1 MYPNNKLLNNVVN
14 RFLPIP
20 ESVLKGLEPEPK
32 ITDFTLIKELG
43 VGSFGR
49 VLLVQH
55 NKTQAQYAIKA
66 IDKRNT
72 TNIQEKP
79 YFRREI
85 EIMYRIH
92 HPNVVKLFGH
102 FEDNT
107 YCYFIM
113 EYIQGGNIYSYVPK
127 NGIRTISTQQVA
139 SIIKDV
145 ISATYFLHN
154 MVPPIIHR
162 DIKPENVLLASGMQ
176 AKLTDFGWSNYMQG
190 DYKRTTVCGTPIY
203 LAPEMINNTGHD
215 EKVDIWCIGVLLF
228 ELMTGVQPWRGTD
241 VNTVKMNIVRLK
253 INWPKNMDRKAGDL
267 ISRILRYNPEER
279 ISLESMLMH
288 PFFTQF
294 FPNAISCLKRPDN
307 TRYKVFI
314 ISKDHPLTW
323 NPVYTNNRPMPVQP
337 QLYNPYST
345 QTYTQNNYN
354 NLLQKYDSLKKEY
367 NQLRTAGFSTSTLVN
382 LRREL
387 KEKEDKINQLMIQ
400 GRGTGGLTQNNTWYN
415 TSYNGN
421 TLQTTYNDL
430 VNENYDLKNKLNIY
444 KTHFKTQS
452 GPIFLDNDFNNIRNS
467 ITQNNK
473 EQFSQAITQLRT
485 NLDNVTQTNYNAII
499 MARNQEIEKWKQQE
513 RLREA
518 LTHLIL
524 AEVFGLKEL
533 LHQCVVTGGGSLH
546 KGSLHLLGL
555 IQLVGGYVLNDGCT
569 TLGLPRV
576 LLHQQHVNHAVE
588 AGTCGNRIL
597 YGHAV
602 RAVSLFQ
609 TGENLVEVAVV
620 AIQLVHQ
627 EDHGLLELLRVA
639 ESIHRAYL
647 GTILAVDE
655 DDSLVRHVQGGDGAS
670 HEVI

>member
-1 MYPNNKLLNNVVN
+1 MIQNNKLLNPVVN

-49 VLLVQH
+49 VILVQH

-127 NGIRTISTQQVA
+127 NGIRKISTQQVA

-154 MVPPIIHR
+154 MIPPIIHR
-162 DIKPENVLLASGMQ
+162 DIKPENVLLGSGMQ

-190 DYKRTTVCGTPIY
+190 EYKRTTVCGTPIY
-203 LAPEMINNTGHD
+203 LAPEMISNSGHD

-228 ELMTGVQPWRGTD
+228 ELMTGVQPWKGTD
-241 VNTVKMNIVRLK
+241 VNTVKMNISRLN
-253 INWPKNMDRKAGDL
+253 INWPKNMDKKARDL
-267 ISRILRYNPEER
+267 ISKILKYYPYER
-279 ISLESMLMH
+279 ISLENMLVH

-294 FPNAISCLKRPDN
+294 FPNAISCLKRPDD
-307 TRYKVFI
+307 TKYKVFI

-323 NPVYTNNRPMPVQP
+323 NPVFNAGNRILRVQP
-337 QLYNPYST
+337 QFNNPYST
-345 QTYTQNNYN
+345 QTYNQTNYN

-367 NQLRTAGFSTSTLVN
+367 QQLRTAGFSTSTLVN

-387 KEKEDKINQLMIQ
+387 QEKENKINQLMIG
-400 GRGTGGLTQNNTWYN
+400 GRNTGGYNQNSNNFYKTNYVTN
-415 TSYNGN
+415 N
-421 TLQTTYNDL
+421 LQTTYNDL
-430 VNENYDLKNKLNIY
+430 VSENYDLKNKLNLY

-452 GPIFLDNDFNNIRNS
+452 GPVFLDNDFNNIRNS

-473 EQFSQAITQLRT
+473 VGFSQAINQLKT
-485 NLDNVTQTNYNAII
+485 NLDNVNNYNYNPII
-499 MARNQEIEKWKQQE
+499 QARDQEIEKWKQQE
-513 RLREA
+513 RIRAEMEKQQFSQLIHKYDQTLTLGERENQK
-518 LTHLIL
+518 LKMR
-524 AEVFGLKEL
+524 LKEL
-533 LHQCVVTGGGSLH
+533 Q
-546 KGSLHLLGL
+546 
-555 IQLVGGYVLNDGCT
+555 GYFV
-569 TLGLPRV
+569 
-576 LLHQQHVNHAVE
+576 
-588 AGTCGNRIL
+588 
-597 YGHAV
+597 
-602 RAVSLFQ
+602 
-609 TGENLVEVAVV
+609 
-620 AIQLVHQ
+620 
-627 EDHGLLELLRVA
+627 
-639 ESIHRAYL
+639 
-647 GTILAVDE
+647 
-655 DDSLVRHVQGGDGAS
+655 
-670 HEVI
+670 

>member
-1 MYPNNKLLNNVVN
+1 MYPNNKLLNQVVN
-14 RFLPIP
+14 PFLPIP
-20 ESVLKGLEPEPK
+20 ESALKGLEPEPK

-113 EYIQGGNIYSYVPK
+113 EYIPGGNIYSYVPK
-127 NGIRTISTQQVA
+127 NGMRRISTQQVA

-154 MVPPIIHR
+154 YIPPIIHR

-203 LAPEMINNTGHD
+203 LSPEMINNTGHD

-228 ELMTGVQPWRGTD
+228 ELMTGVQPWKGTD
-241 VNTVKMNIVRLK
+241 VNTVKMNILRLK
-253 INWPKNMDRKAGDL
+253 INWPKNMDRKAADL

-279 ISLESMLMH
+279 ISLENMLMH

-294 FPNAISCLKRPDN
+294 FPNAISCLKRPDESIK
-307 TRYKVFI
+307 YKLFI
-314 ISKDHPLTW
+314 ISKDNPLTW
-323 NPVYTNNRPMPVQP
+323 NPIYKGSIITNITMPVKP

-354 NLLQKYDSLKKEY
+354 NLLQKYDNLKKEY
-367 NQLRTAGFSTSTLVN
+367 NQFSTAGFSNSSLVN

-387 KEKEDKINQLMIQ
+387 KEKENKINQLMIQ
-400 GRGTGGLTQNNTWYN
+400 RNTGGFTPNNTYYV
-415 TSYNGN
+415 TDYNGN

-430 VNENYDLKNKLNIY
+430 VNENYELKNKLNLY
-444 KTHFKTQS
+444 KTHFKAQS

-473 EQFSQAITQLRT
+473 EGFSQAITQLRT
-485 NLDNVTQTNYNAII
+485 NLDNVTQNNYNAII

-513 RLREA
+513 RLREEREKQQFSQLIHTYDQN
-518 LTHLIL
+518 LTLGERENQRL
-524 AEVFGLKEL
+524 KMRLKEL
-533 LHQCVVTGGGSLH
+533 E
-546 KGSLHLLGL
+546 
-555 IQLVGGYVLNDGCT
+555 GYFV
-569 TLGLPRV
+569 
-576 LLHQQHVNHAVE
+576 
-588 AGTCGNRIL
+588 
-597 YGHAV
+597 
-602 RAVSLFQ
+602 
-609 TGENLVEVAVV
+609 
-620 AIQLVHQ
+620 
-627 EDHGLLELLRVA
+627 
-639 ESIHRAYL
+639 
-647 GTILAVDE
+647 
-655 DDSLVRHVQGGDGAS
+655 
-670 HEVI
+670 

>member
-1 MYPNNKLLNNVVN
+1 MIQNNKLLNPVVN

-49 VLLVQH
+49 VILVQH

-127 NGIRTISTQQVA
+127 NGIRKISTQQVA

-154 MVPPIIHR
+154 MIPPIIHR
-162 DIKPENVLLASGMQ
+162 DIKPENVLLGSGMQ

-190 DYKRTTVCGTPIY
+190 EYKRTTVCGTPIY
-203 LAPEMINNTGHD
+203 LAPEMISNSGHD

-228 ELMTGVQPWRGTD
+228 ELMTGVQPWKGTD
-241 VNTVKMNIVRLK
+241 VNTVKMNISRLN
-253 INWPKNMDRKAGDL
+253 INWPKNMDKKARDL
-267 ISRILRYNPEER
+267 ISKILKYYPYER
-279 ISLESMLMH
+279 ISLENMLVH

-294 FPNAISCLKRPDN
+294 FPNAISCLKRPDD
-307 TRYKVFI
+307 TKYKVFI

-323 NPVYTNNRPMPVQP
+323 NPVFNAGNRILRVQP
-337 QLYNPYST
+337 QFNNPYST
-345 QTYTQNNYN
+345 QTYNQTNYN

-367 NQLRTAGFSTSTLVN
+367 QQLRTAGFSTSTLVN

-387 KEKEDKINQLMIQ
+387 QEKENKINQLMIG
-400 GRGTGGLTQNNTWYN
+400 GRNTGGYNQNSNNFYKTNYVTN
-415 TSYNGN
+415 N
-421 TLQTTYNDL
+421 LQTTYNDL
-430 VNENYDLKNKLNIY
+430 VSENYDLKNKLNLY
-444 KTHFKTQS
+444 ETHFKTQS
-452 GPIFLDNDFNNIRNS
+452 EPVFLSTDLNNIRNS

-473 EQFSQAITQLRT
+473 IEFSNAITQLRT
-485 NLDNVTQTNYNAII
+485 NLDNETLNNYNTII
-499 MARNQEIEKWKQQE
+499 MMKDREIERWKEQDRIRKEKEKQQFSALINKYDQNLTMGE
-513 RLREA
+513 RENQKLKMR
-518 LTHLIL
+518 
-524 AEVFGLKEL
+524 LKEL
-533 LHQCVVTGGGSLH
+533 QELQ
-546 KGSLHLLGL
+546 
-555 IQLVGGYVLNDGCT
+555 GYY
-569 TLGLPRV
+569 
-576 LLHQQHVNHAVE
+576 
-588 AGTCGNRIL
+588 I
-597 YGHAV
+597 
-602 RAVSLFQ
+602 
-609 TGENLVEVAVV
+609 
-620 AIQLVHQ
+620 
-627 EDHGLLELLRVA
+627 
-639 ESIHRAYL
+639 
-647 GTILAVDE
+647 
-655 DDSLVRHVQGGDGAS
+655 
-670 HEVI
+670 

>member
-66 IDKRNT
+66 IDKRNA

-323 NPVYTNNRPMPVQP
+323 NPVYTNSRPMPVQP

-513 RLREA
+513 RLREEREKQQFSQLIHRYDQT
-518 LTHLIL
+518 LTLGERENQKL
-524 AEVFGLKEL
+524 KMRLKEL
-533 LHQCVVTGGGSLH
+533 Q
-546 KGSLHLLGL
+546 
-555 IQLVGGYVLNDGCT
+555 GYFV
-569 TLGLPRV
+569 
-576 LLHQQHVNHAVE
+576 
-588 AGTCGNRIL
+588 
-597 YGHAV
+597 
-602 RAVSLFQ
+602 
-609 TGENLVEVAVV
+609 
-620 AIQLVHQ
+620 
-627 EDHGLLELLRVA
+627 
-639 ESIHRAYL
+639 
-647 GTILAVDE
+647 
-655 DDSLVRHVQGGDGAS
+655 
-670 HEVI
+670 

>member
-1 MYPNNKLLNNVVN
+1 MNQNNKLLNPVVN

-49 VLLVQH
+49 VILVQH

-127 NGIRTISTQQVA
+127 NGIRKISTQQVA

-154 MVPPIIHR
+154 MIPPIIHR
-162 DIKPENVLLASGMQ
+162 DIKPENVLLGSGMQ

-190 DYKRTTVCGTPIY
+190 EYKRTTVCGTPIY
-203 LAPEMINNTGHD
+203 LAPEMISNSGHD

-228 ELMTGVQPWRGTD
+228 ELMTGVQPWKGTD
-241 VNTVKMNIVRLK
+241 VNTVKMNISRLN
-253 INWPKNMDRKAGDL
+253 INWPKNMDKKARDL
-267 ISRILRYNPEER
+267 ISKILKYYPYER
-279 ISLESMLMH
+279 ISLENMLVH

-294 FPNAISCLKRPDN
+294 FPNAISCLKKPDD
-307 TRYKVFI
+307 TKYKVFI

-323 NPVYTNNRPMPVQP
+323 NPVFNAGNRILRVQP
-337 QLYNPYST
+337 QFNNPYST
-345 QTYTQNNYN
+345 QTYNQTNYN

-367 NQLRTAGFSTSTLVN
+367 QQLRTAGFSTSTLVN

-387 KEKEDKINQLMIQ
+387 QEKENKINQLMIG
-400 GRGTGGLTQNNTWYN
+400 GRNTGGYNQNSNNFYKTNYVTN
-415 TSYNGN
+415 N
-421 TLQTTYNDL
+421 LQTTYNDL
-430 VNENYDLKNKLNIY
+430 VSENYDLKNKLNLY
-444 KTHFKTQS
+444 QTHFKTQS
-452 GPIFLDNDFNNIRNS
+452 GPVFLDNDFNNIRNS

-473 EQFSQAITQLRT
+473 VGFSQAINQLKT
-485 NLDNVTQTNYNAII
+485 NLDNVTNYNYNPII
-499 MARNQEIEKWKQQE
+499 QARDQEIEKWKQQE
-513 RLREA
+513 RIRAEMEKQQFSQLIHKYDQTLTMGERENQK
-518 LTHLIL
+518 LKMR
-524 AEVFGLKEL
+524 LKEL
-533 LHQCVVTGGGSLH
+533 Q
-546 KGSLHLLGL
+546 
-555 IQLVGGYVLNDGCT
+555 GYFV
-569 TLGLPRV
+569 
-576 LLHQQHVNHAVE
+576 
-588 AGTCGNRIL
+588 
-597 YGHAV
+597 
-602 RAVSLFQ
+602 
-609 TGENLVEVAVV
+609 
-620 AIQLVHQ
+620 
-627 EDHGLLELLRVA
+627 
-639 ESIHRAYL
+639 
-647 GTILAVDE
+647 
-655 DDSLVRHVQGGDGAS
+655 
-670 HEVI
+670 

>member
-1 MYPNNKLLNNVVN
+1 MNQNNKLLNPVVN

-20 ESVLKGLEPEPK
+20 ESVLKSLEPEPK

-49 VLLVQH
+49 VILVQH

-127 NGIRTISTQQVA
+127 NGIRKISTQQVA

-154 MVPPIIHR
+154 MIPPIIHR
-162 DIKPENVLLASGMQ
+162 DIKPENVLLGSGMQ

-190 DYKRTTVCGTPIY
+190 EYKRTTVCGTPIY
-203 LAPEMINNTGHD
+203 LAPEMISNSGHD

-228 ELMTGVQPWRGTD
+228 ELMTGVQPWKGTD
-241 VNTVKMNIVRLK
+241 VNTVKMNISRLN
-253 INWPKNMDRKAGDL
+253 INWPKNMDKKARDL
-267 ISRILRYNPEER
+267 ISKILKYYPYER
-279 ISLESMLMH
+279 ISLENMLVH

-294 FPNAISCLKRPDN
+294 FPNAISCLKRPDD
-307 TRYKVFI
+307 TKYKVFI

-323 NPVYTNNRPMPVQP
+323 NPVFNAGNRILRVQP
-337 QLYNPYST
+337 QFNNPYST
-345 QTYTQNNYN
+345 QTYNQTNYN

-367 NQLRTAGFSTSTLVN
+367 QQLRTAGFSTSTLVN

-387 KEKEDKINQLMIQ
+387 QEKENKINQLMIG
-400 GRGTGGLTQNNTWYN
+400 GRNTGGYNQNSNNFYKTNYVTN
-415 TSYNGN
+415 N
-421 TLQTTYNDL
+421 LQTTYNDL
-430 VNENYDLKNKLNIY
+430 VSENYDLKNKLNLY

-452 GPIFLDNDFNNIRNS
+452 GPVFLDNDFNNIRNS
-467 ITQNNK
+467 ITQ
-473 EQFSQAITQLRT
+473 
-485 NLDNVTQTNYNAII
+485 II
-499 MARNQEIEKWKQQE
+499 KWDFPK
-513 RLREA
+513 L
-518 LTHLIL
+518 LI
-524 AEVFGLKEL
+524 
-533 LHQCVVTGGGSLH
+533 
-546 KGSLHLLGL
+546 
-555 IQLVGGYVLNDGCT
+555 N
-569 TLGLPRV
+569 
-576 LLHQQHVNHAVE
+576 
-588 AGTCGNRIL
+588 
-597 YGHAV
+597 
-602 RAVSLFQ
+602 
-609 TGENLVEVAVV
+609 
-620 AIQLVHQ
+620 
-627 EDHGLLELLRVA
+627 
-639 ESIHRAYL
+639 
-647 GTILAVDE
+647 
-655 DDSLVRHVQGGDGAS
+655 
-670 HEVI
+670 

>member
-387 KEKEDKINQLMIQ
+387 KEKEDKIKQLMIQ

-513 RLREA
+513 RLREEREKQQFSQLIHRYDQT
-518 LTHLIL
+518 LTLGERENQKL
-524 AEVFGLKEL
+524 KMRLKEL
-533 LHQCVVTGGGSLH
+533 Q
-546 KGSLHLLGL
+546 
-555 IQLVGGYVLNDGCT
+555 GYFV
-569 TLGLPRV
+569 
-576 LLHQQHVNHAVE
+576 
-588 AGTCGNRIL
+588 
-597 YGHAV
+597 
-602 RAVSLFQ
+602 
-609 TGENLVEVAVV
+609 
-620 AIQLVHQ
+620 
-627 EDHGLLELLRVA
+627 
-639 ESIHRAYL
+639 
-647 GTILAVDE
+647 
-655 DDSLVRHVQGGDGAS
+655 
-670 HEVI
+670 

>member
-1 MYPNNKLLNNVVN
+1 MNQNNKLLNPVVN

-49 VLLVQH
+49 VILVQH

-127 NGIRTISTQQVA
+127 NGIRKISTQQVA

-154 MVPPIIHR
+154 MIPPIIHR
-162 DIKPENVLLASGMQ
+162 DIKPENVLLGSGMQ

-190 DYKRTTVCGTPIY
+190 EYKRTTVCGTPIY
-203 LAPEMINNTGHD
+203 LAPEMISNSGHD

-228 ELMTGVQPWRGTD
+228 ELMTGVQPWKGTD
-241 VNTVKMNIVRLK
+241 VNTVKMNISRLN
-253 INWPKNMDRKAGDL
+253 INWPKNMDKKARDL
-267 ISRILRYNPEER
+267 ISKILKYYPYER
-279 ISLESMLMH
+279 ISLENMLVH

-294 FPNAISCLKRPDN
+294 FPNAISCLKRPDD
-307 TRYKVFI
+307 TKYKVFI

-323 NPVYTNNRPMPVQP
+323 NPVFNAGNRILRVQP
-337 QLYNPYST
+337 QFNNPYST
-345 QTYTQNNYN
+345 QTYNQTNYN

-367 NQLRTAGFSTSTLVN
+367 QQLRTAGFSTSTLVN

-387 KEKEDKINQLMIQ
+387 QEKENKINQLMIG
-400 GRGTGGLTQNNTWYN
+400 GRNTGGYNQNSNNFYKTNYVTN
-415 TSYNGN
+415 N
-421 TLQTTYNDL
+421 LQTTYNDL
-430 VNENYDLKNKLNIY
+430 VSENYDLKNKLNLY
-444 KTHFKTQS
+444 QTHFKTQS
-452 GPIFLDNDFNNIRNS
+452 GPVFLDNDFNNIRNS

-473 EQFSQAITQLRT
+473 VGFSQAINQLKT
-485 NLDNVTQTNYNAII
+485 NLDNVTNYNYNPII
-499 MARNQEIEKWKQQE
+499 QARNQEIEKWKQQE
-513 RLREA
+513 RIRAEMEKQQFSQLIHKYDQTLTLGERENQK
-518 LTHLIL
+518 LKMR
-524 AEVFGLKEL
+524 LKEL
-533 LHQCVVTGGGSLH
+533 Q
-546 KGSLHLLGL
+546 
-555 IQLVGGYVLNDGCT
+555 GYFV
-569 TLGLPRV
+569 
-576 LLHQQHVNHAVE
+576 
-588 AGTCGNRIL
+588 
-597 YGHAV
+597 
-602 RAVSLFQ
+602 
-609 TGENLVEVAVV
+609 
-620 AIQLVHQ
+620 
-627 EDHGLLELLRVA
+627 
-639 ESIHRAYL
+639 
-647 GTILAVDE
+647 
-655 DDSLVRHVQGGDGAS
+655 
-670 HEVI
+670 

>member
-1 MYPNNKLLNNVVN
+1 MIQNNKLLNPVVN
-14 RFLPIP
+14 RFLPVP

-55 NKTQAQYAIKA
+55 NQTQAQYAIKA

-113 EYIQGGNIYSYVPK
+113 EYIPGGNIYAYVPK

-154 MVPPIIHR
+154 MIPPIIHR

-190 DYKRTTVCGTPIY
+190 EYKRTTVCGTPIY

-228 ELMTGVQPWRGTD
+228 ELMTGIQPWKGTD
-241 VNTVKMNIVRLK
+241 VNTVKMNILRLR
-253 INWPKNMDRKAGDL
+253 INWPKNMDRKAADL
-267 ISRILRYNPEER
+267 ISKILRYNPEER
-279 ISLESMLMH
+279 ISLENMLMH

-294 FPNAISCLKRPDN
+294 FPNAISCLKRPDD
-307 TRYKVFI
+307 TKYKVFI

-323 NPVYTNNRPMPVQP
+323 NPVFNSSNRIQKVQP

-345 QTYTQNNYN
+345 QTYNQTNYN

-387 KEKEDKINQLMIQ
+387 KEKEDKINQLMMG
-400 GRGTGGLTQNNTWYN
+400 GRGTGGLTPSTTYYTTNYT
-415 TSYNGN
+415 GN

-430 VNENYDLKNKLNIY
+430 VSENYDLKNKLNLY
-444 KTHFKTQS
+444 KTHYKTQS
-452 GPIFLDNDFNNIRNS
+452 DPIFLDNDFNNIRNS

-473 EQFSQAITQLRT
+473 EGFSQAITQLKT
-485 NLDNVTQTNYNAII
+485 NVDNFTQNNYNAII
-499 MARNQEIEKWKQQE
+499 MTRNQEIEKWKQQE
-513 RLREA
+513 RLRAEREKQQFSQLIHKYDQS
-518 LTHLIL
+518 LTMGERENQKLKMR
-524 AEVFGLKEL
+524 LKEL
-533 LHQCVVTGGGSLH
+533 
-546 KGSLHLLGL
+546 
-555 IQLVGGYVLNDGCT
+555 
-569 TLGLPRV
+569 
-576 LLHQQHVNHAVE
+576 
-588 AGTCGNRIL
+588 
-597 YGHAV
+597 
-602 RAVSLFQ
+602 
-609 TGENLVEVAVV
+609 
-620 AIQLVHQ
+620 
-627 EDHGLLELLRVA
+627 
-639 ESIHRAYL
+639 
-647 GTILAVDE
+647 
-655 DDSLVRHVQGGDGAS
+655 QGFF
-670 HEVI
+670 V